1 MTLPAPMDTSPAPA
15 SPAPLWPDLGDMA
28 VECTTFGPEG
38 RPLRRLLRPLADVLA
53 DRPVTVQRAAG

>member
-1 MTLPAPMDTSPAPA
+1 MTATTSFENSSAPAAPAPV
-15 SPAPLWPDLGDMA
+15 WPDLGSMA

-53 DRPVTVQRAAG
+53 DRPVVVTRAAG